1 MAYGIDDTI
10 QQKVDAYRSNP
21 GALQRR
27 YAQNKELVDLL
38 ALQKLKSEKDA
49 AARDMQMKMQQ
60 SPKTIAQQYE
70 EELVGRTKNEM
81 LQGVAGVM
89 QQRQAQQQR
98 NMQRVANMPRMAQG
112 GIVGFATGGSPQ
124 DIFEEIKKIRE
135 RVAKGEITPKEGE
148 AQIEAIAPEQKD
160 PSGRRGIFSGF
171 LGSDKRSKVRPTT
184 GGPTKATAEN
194 PLDQVILDAT
204 TQGMTGTTEGSI
216 LGDGGTS
223 SQRAPEQPQKI
234 DSTLAQNM
242 IPPAT
247 PAEEPPA
254 EAPVSDP
261 VQDALDR
268 AKGVLGSAPTGTLP
282 EDVLAGLTT
291 TVPTVKAPKVDRTR
305 FDDLTS
311 ALAGQA
317 KADIAIDPK
326 AERTAARTD
335 AMGFLDLSSEA
346 KQLQEDL
353 LDERRAQEKIITDTI
368 AKRYGS
374 EDRLRRDR
382 LIDSLL
388 GARGTTAAAAL
399 ASSGLAGRETGRR
412 QARGLDALQADLR
425 GVQDKR
431 FTQQQGIIDAEAARK
446 DKALTAGTEAFSQA
460 KQDIRTGKLLISQL
474 SQAEME
480 FATQQADALL
490 QADLGNQ
497 RTAIAERGNELRAVL
512 QISDQAFQGQLAKY
526 KGEVQLS
533 LKTIDAYMAGEKN
546 RVIEAYYKA
555 IVEDKKNNTTINA
568 ARVGKEIQNVI
579 ATITKNYNEAFAEL
593 ITEARDMADDP
604 DYTGPKLEDIIK
616 TRDAAI
622 DASTAGLTDIFKS
635 LESQINDGFGDLQ

>member
-135 RVAKGEITPKEGE
+135 RVAKGEITQKEGE
-148 AQIEAIAPEQKD
+148 DQIEAIAPEQKD

-171 LGSDKRSKVRPTT
+171 LGSGRRPKVRPTT

-194 PLDQVILDAT
+194 ALDQAILDAT

-216 LGDGGTS
+216 LGGGGTS
-223 SQRAPEQPQKI
+223 SQRVPEQPQKI

-242 IPPAT
+242 IPPAA

-305 FDDLTS
+305 FDDLTG
-311 ALAGQA
+311 ALADQA

-326 AERTAARTD
+326 AERTAARSD
-335 AMGFLDLSSEA
+335 AMGFLDLSPEA
-346 KQLQEDL
+346 KKLQKDL

-368 AKRYGS
+368 EKRYGS

-382 LIDSLL
+382 LIDTLL
-388 GARGTTAAAAL
+388 GAKGTTAAAAL

-579 ATITKNYNEAFAEL
+579 ATITKNYNEAFAPL
-593 ITEARDMADDP
+593 IKEAQDMAGDA
-604 DYTGPKLEDIIK
+604 DYTGPKLEDLLK

-622 DASTAGLTDIFKS
+622 DASTAGLNDIFQS